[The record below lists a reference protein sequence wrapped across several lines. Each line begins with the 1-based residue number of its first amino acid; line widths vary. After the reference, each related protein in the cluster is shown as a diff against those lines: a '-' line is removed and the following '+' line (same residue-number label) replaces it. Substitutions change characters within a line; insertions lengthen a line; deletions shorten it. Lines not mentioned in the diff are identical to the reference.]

1 MKLNIESK
9 KENPLQERTEVV
21 FTAEHTGE
29 QTPGRE
35 AVQASI
41 ASAMSVPKERVIV
54 DHMDTEYGIGITK
67 GYAKV
72 YASPEAIKK
81 SERYHQLVRNKMAEK
96 KVKAK
101 AAPKQRAAPKA
112 K

>member
-9 KENPLQERTEVV
+9 KENPLQDRTEVV
-21 FTAEHTGE
+21 FTAEHAGE
-29 QTPGRE
+29 PTPGRE

-41 ASAMSVPKERVIV
+41 ASALSVPKERIVI
-54 DHMDTEYGIGITK
+54 DHMDTEYGIGISK

-72 YASPEAIKK
+72 YLTSESIKK

-96 KVKAK
+96 KVKQK
-101 AAPKQRAAPKA
+101 AAPKARAAPKQ

>member
-9 KENPLQERTEVV
+9 KENPLQDRTEVV

-29 QTPGRE
+29 VTPGRE
-35 AVQASI
+35 AIQASI
-41 ASAMSVPKERVIV
+41 ASAMSVPKERVVV
-54 DHMDTEYGIGITK
+54 DHMDTEYGIGISK

-72 YASPEAIKK
+72 YSNPEAIKK
-81 SERYHQLVRNKMAEK
+81 SERYHQLVRNKIAEK
-96 KVKAK
+96 KVKEK
-101 AAPKQRAAPKA
+101 AAPKQRAAPKH

>member
-9 KENPLQERTEVV
+9 KENTLQDRTEVV
-21 FTAEHTGE
+21 FTAEHVGE

-41 ASAMSVPKERVIV
+41 ASAMSVPKERIII

-72 YASPEAIKK
+72 YSSPDAVKK
-81 SERYHQLVRNKMAEK
+81 SERYHQLVRNKLAEK
-96 KVKAK
+96 KVKQK
-101 AAPKQRAAPKA
+101 AAPKARNAPKP